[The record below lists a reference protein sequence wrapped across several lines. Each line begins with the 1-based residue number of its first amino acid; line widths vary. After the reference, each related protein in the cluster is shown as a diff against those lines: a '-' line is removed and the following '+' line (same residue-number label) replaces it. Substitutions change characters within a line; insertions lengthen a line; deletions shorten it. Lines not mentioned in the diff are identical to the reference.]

1 MRERQRAELL
11 LKQGECCACV
21 DRQKLTLSG
30 MITKGLLVLCGLAR
44 RARTGR
50 ARTGPAPIP
59 ALAFLQPVDARF
71 INIRSRG
78 ALTTESRVMENV

>member
-1 MRERQRAELL
+1 
-11 LKQGECCACV
+11 
-21 DRQKLTLSG
+21 
-30 MITKGLLVLCGLAR
+30 MITKSLLVLCGLAR
-44 RARTGR
+44 R

>member
-30 MITKGLLVLCGLAR
+30 MITKDLLVLCGLAR
-44 RARTGR
+44 R